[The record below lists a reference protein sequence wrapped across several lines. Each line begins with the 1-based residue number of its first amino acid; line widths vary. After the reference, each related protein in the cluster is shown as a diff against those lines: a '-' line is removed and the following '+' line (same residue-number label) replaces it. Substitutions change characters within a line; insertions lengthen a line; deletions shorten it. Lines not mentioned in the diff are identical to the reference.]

1 MTEKVK
7 WRPYTKVLSTRP
19 IYEREIPKLIEL
31 MEADGLSC
39 FITDTGVEWRS
50 GRYLVTPK
58 VIRDEWEITKSQW
71 KRVMD
76 YIYRKNPWEVEV

>member
-1 MTEKVK
+1 MPK
-7 WRPYTKVLSTRP
+7 WRKYEKVLSTRP
-19 IYEREIPKLIEL
+19 IYEKELPTLIEK
-31 MEADGLSC
+31 MNDDGLAC

-58 VIRDEWEITKSQW
+58 VVRDEWNITKSQW

-76 YIYRKNPWEVEV
+76 YIYRKNPWGDE